1 MENIKV
7 LALGGLDEEGKD
19 LYCVE
24 INNKIFV
31 INCGFKYPTKLTPG
45 IDFIIADFSYLTNNK
60 EKIVAY
66 ILPKTKKN
74 NFGALP
80 YIYKECPAPI
90 YCTKLTK
97 DAFLEFAKEYKQE
110 NDFIINEIKLPSSIE
125 ITGYKCEFFST
136 CSSVPLSFGFSITTK
151 LGNIVYSG
159 DFVVEYNNT
168 KYFNFDLNT
177 IGKIAE
183 VPTLLLMC
191 DSTNANKKGYCSPN
205 NRLTPHLDKF
215 FKKANGRIFIGLAK
229 DNLYN
234 FEEVFKKCAEFN
246 KKICFYDK
254 ETEDI
259 YKLKK
264 ISDKNSY
271 SYINSFVSIDDIL
284 RTKDDELVILIA
296 GEKEALY
303 EKASLLAN
311 GENEL
316 RQIKIQP
323 TDTFI
328 LACPPNDNN
337 EVIFTTTID
346 ELYRSGCHVRY
357 LNNKAV
363 SKMHAFEEDIKMLLS
378 LLKPKYYFP
387 IEGYY
392 VNLLANAKIA
402 FDMGIGLSHNNI
414 FLLDN
419 GQTLYINETG
429 TNVDF
434 NFENKLPIGDVMID
448 GIGVGD
454 VVNEIILERNRL
466 SEDGVIV
473 MGCGVS
479 LKNSKIEYGPD
490 IQMRGFLF
498 LKDKDADL
506 VLKEV
511 TKMFT
516 DQINDY
522 LIGNRKLTID
532 QLEKKINENI
542 SKFLF
547 KQNNRNP
554 LIKSNIICVD

>member
-45 IDFIIADFSYLTNNK
+45 IDFIIADFSYLTDNK
-60 EKIVAY
+60 DKIVAY

-110 NDFIINEIKLPSSIE
+110 NDFVINEIKLPASIE
-125 ITGYKCEFFST
+125 IAGYKCEFFST

-234 FEEVFKKCAEFN
+234 F
-246 KKICFYDK
+246 
-254 ETEDI
+254 
-259 YKLKK
+259 
-264 ISDKNSY
+264 
-271 SYINSFVSIDDIL
+271 
-284 RTKDDELVILIA
+284 
-296 GEKEALY
+296 
-303 EKASLLAN
+303 
-311 GENEL
+311 
-316 RQIKIQP
+316 
-323 TDTFI
+323 
-328 LACPPNDNN
+328 
-337 EVIFTTTID
+337 
-346 ELYRSGCHVRY
+346 
-357 LNNKAV
+357 
-363 SKMHAFEEDIKMLLS
+363 
-378 LLKPKYYFP
+378 
-387 IEGYY
+387 
-392 VNLLANAKIA
+392 
-402 FDMGIGLSHNNI
+402 
-414 FLLDN
+414 
-419 GQTLYINETG
+419 
-429 TNVDF
+429 
-434 NFENKLPIGDVMID
+434 
-448 GIGVGD
+448 
-454 VVNEIILERNRL
+454 
-466 SEDGVIV
+466 
-473 MGCGVS
+473 
-479 LKNSKIEYGPD
+479 
-490 IQMRGFLF
+490 
-498 LKDKDADL
+498 
-506 VLKEV
+506 
-511 TKMFT
+511 
-516 DQINDY
+516 
-522 LIGNRKLTID
+522 
-532 QLEKKINENI
+532 
-542 SKFLF
+542 
-547 KQNNRNP
+547 
-554 LIKSNIICVD
+554 